1 MSSGRDTLGWGSARR
16 LVESLRRGITM
27 REMEWIDDGDDHVW
41 LQAVALA
48 LEFQL
53 RCRDV
58 PQPTC

>member
-1 MSSGRDTLGWGSARR
+1 
-16 LVESLRRGITM
+16 M